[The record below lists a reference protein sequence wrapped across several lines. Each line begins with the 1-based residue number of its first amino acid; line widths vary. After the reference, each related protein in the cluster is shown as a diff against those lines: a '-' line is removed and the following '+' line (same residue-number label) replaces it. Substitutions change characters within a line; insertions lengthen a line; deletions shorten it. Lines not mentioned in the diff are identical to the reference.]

1 MSYQIKMVS
10 EMLGIPKNT
19 LIAWER
25 RYQIVEP
32 SRTDAG
38 YRVYSDGDVATL
50 RRVQALL
57 DQGYKIGEACRIVLD
72 EGPPVVADGGR
83 VDVPD
88 TDRAALAH
96 ARQELKD
103 HLLSFDRAAADRIVG
118 RLVLL
123 PYETVIDEV
132 YFPLLREVGTGWELG
147 RITVVQ
153 EHYVTAYCREKLL
166 VMLNAVQASAEQA
179 AEITCATPPGEHHE
193 IGLLALAL
201 RLSLRGFRILYLGTN
216 VPTHELVQHVDRRRP
231 YALCL
236 SMVHSRPS
244 QEIVDYTADLRRRI
258 PSDVRIA
265 VGGRAVEEVDA
276 TVEGITFVGH
286 ELPDYLDNGRRLGRV
301 GSGSVDAS

>member
-25 RYQIVEP
+25 RYAIVEP

-38 YRVYSDGDVATL
+38 YRIYSDGDVATL

-57 DQGYKIGEACRIVLD
+57 DQGYKIGEACRIVLS
-72 EGPPVVADGGR
+72 EGPSASPEPSVGI
-83 VDVPD
+83 DVPE
-88 TDRAALAH
+88 TDRAALAQ

-103 HLLSFDRAAADRIVG
+103 HLLSFDRAAADRVVG

-166 VMLNAVQASAEQA
+166 VMLNAVQANATHAPEV
-179 AEITCATPPGEHHE
+179 TCATPPGEHHE
-193 IGLLALAL
+193 LGLLALAL
-201 RLSLRGFRILYLGTN
+201 RLALRGFRILYLGTN
-216 VPTHELVQHVDRRRP
+216 VPTQELVRHLETRRP
-231 YALCL
+231 MALCL

-244 QEIVDYTADLRRRI
+244 QEILDYASDLRRRV
-258 PSDVRIA
+258 PDEVRLAI
-265 VGGRAVEEVDA
+265 GGRAVEEVDEA
-276 TVEGITFVGH
+276 VDGVTFVGH
-286 ELPDYLDNGRRLGRV
+286 ELPEFLHT
-301 GSGSVDAS
+301 GSR